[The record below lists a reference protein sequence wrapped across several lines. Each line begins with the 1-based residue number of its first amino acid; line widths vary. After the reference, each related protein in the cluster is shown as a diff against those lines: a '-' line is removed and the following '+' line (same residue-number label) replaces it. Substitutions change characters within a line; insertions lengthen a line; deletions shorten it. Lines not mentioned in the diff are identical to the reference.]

1 MPLSLAPHS
10 LSSPNELPFA
20 LPLECQAG
28 WAPKGSFF
36 KTSGSRD
43 WMCHDTLPLW
53 MAPSLKLASSESL
66 VLLACH
72 LEDPSVLDKRN
83 GRACY
88 ALRTGWQQQLQQQL
102 RSQINGAKPACL
114 MLLLFMVHQDVAF
127 GLTVTI
133 IKGWHTDFS
142 MQGHSGNP
150 QACCVVI
157 WYLILGLL
165 RVT

>member
-1 MPLSLAPHS
+1 
-10 LSSPNELPFA
+10 
-20 LPLECQAG
+20 
-28 WAPKGSFF
+28 
-36 KTSGSRD
+36 
-43 WMCHDTLPLW
+43 
-53 MAPSLKLASSESL
+53 
-66 VLLACH
+66 
-72 LEDPSVLDKRN
+72 
-83 GRACY
+83 
-88 ALRTGWQQQLQQQL
+88 
-102 RSQINGAKPACL
+102 